1 MTYYYDVLN
10 FLESE
15 SAYFFSWGDVPGDD
29 TEKLINFILHDLD
42 DVSWAENAEI
52 HKSDDGKTIH
62 IFKDENSVEI
72 IMEDPPRKATLKIS
86 DGKIRDLYV
95 KTENGKLNVYLRNRR
110 RYCDDCLSN
119 ILQIR
124 GSSPRQ
130 QIQQNCTRLDN
141 QGKINRRVG
150 RCYKCDK
157 TYKLVNWIETANET
171 FT

>member
-10 FLESE
+10 FLKSK
-15 SAYFFSWGDVPGDD
+15 SAYFFSWDDVPGDD
-29 TEKLINFILHDLD
+29 TEKLIKFILHDLY
-42 DVSWAENAEI
+42 VSWAENAEI

-72 IMEDPPRKATLKIS
+72 IMGEPPRKATLKIS

-95 KTENGKLNVYLRNRR
+95 KNENGKLNIYLRNRK

-119 ILQIR
+119 ILPIG
-124 GSSPRQ
+124 GSSPRR
-130 QIQQNCTRLDN
+130 QIQPTCTRLAN
-141 QGKINRRVG
+141 QGLINRRKG
-150 RCYKCDK
+150 TCSNCDK
-157 TYKLVNWIETANET
+157 HKLVNWIETADEI

>member
-10 FLESE
+10 FLKSE

-29 TEKLINFILHDLD
+29 TEKLIKFILHDLY
-42 DVSWAENAEI
+42 VSWAENAEI

-72 IMEDPPRKATLKIS
+72 IMEEPPRKATLKIS

-95 KTENGKLNVYLRNRR
+95 KNENGKLNIYLRNRR

-119 ILQIR
+119 ILLIR

-130 QIQQNCTRLDN
+130 QIQQICTTLAR
-141 QGKINRRVG
+141 QGLINRREG
-150 RCYKCDK
+150 TCYNCDK
-157 TYKLVNWIETANET
+157 HKIVNWIETADEI